1 MNLEESEEEAEGG
14 KGLQGTSPAEM
25 LSGCCRTPGAF
36 LLCHG
41 KVWKDA
47 QWPLR
52 GAKKIGLVRGSQE
65 GMPAGASLGC
75 GLAVDPWGEIQPR
88 GSVASLACPCP
99 PPPPPPSHQLI
110 QEGRRRDAPSSA
122 KKRFP
127 TPMCHTMT
135 WHHGIPAVGPH
146 RARRGKRWHHPWLRW
161 RGKVGFP
168 PLIPPRRSF
177 CAP

>member
-1 MNLEESEEEAEGG
+1 MGR
-14 KGLQGTSPAEM
+14 
-25 LSGCCRTPGAF
+25 GCRGQALPRCFRAAAARREPSCSATGRCGRTPSGHCEGPRRSGSFA
-36 LLCHG
+36 
-41 KVWKDA
+41 D
-47 QWPLR
+47 R
-52 GAKKIGLVRGSQE
+52 SQE

>member
-99 PPPPPPSHQLI
+99 PPTTTSL
-110 QEGRRRDAPSSA
+110 S
-122 KKRFP
+122 
-127 TPMCHTMT
+127 
-135 WHHGIPAVGPH
+135 PAH
-146 RARRGKRWHHPWLRW
+146 
-161 RGKVGFP
+161 
-168 PLIPPRRSF
+168 PRRKETG
-177 CAP
+177 CAKQCQEEISHSDVPHHDLASWHPRGGSPQGPEGQEVASSMA